1 MTFVHTPTKIDVDR
15 FWQALKPGG
24 LLVYED
30 GADGDHTVLDAF
42 HQFRIRFF
50 EDVEDHGDWN
60 PERVNRHQRLVA
72 EKPRIR

>member
-1 MTFVHTPTKIDVDR
+1 
-15 FWQALKPGG
+15 LKPGG
-24 LLVYED
+24 LFLYED
-30 GADGDHTVLDAF
+30 GADDDHTVLDTF

-60 PERVNRHQRLVA
+60 PERVSRHQRLVA